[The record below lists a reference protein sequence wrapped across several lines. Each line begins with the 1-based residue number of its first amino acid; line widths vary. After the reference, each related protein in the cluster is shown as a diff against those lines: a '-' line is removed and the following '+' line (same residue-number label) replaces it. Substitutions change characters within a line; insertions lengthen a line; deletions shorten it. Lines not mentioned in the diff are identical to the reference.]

1 MKKFFLDASED
12 LNLKNP
18 CYKKA
23 VELYVWQAY
32 LNDVGSED
40 ITTELFVPNNKR
52 IIKAEIVSNDSG
64 ILAGIQ
70 ETEWFLKKL
79 NIRIVKKMKDGQKL
93 KKGDVIMRLSAGA
106 DKILSAERTLLNLLQ
121 RMSGVA
127 TMTNKLVMRVPKSI
141 RILATRKTLW
151 GDLDKRAVSVG
162 GGGTH
167 RLNLSDAI
175 LIKDNHIALIDSF
188 KKLNITKSRLNNIR
202 FIETELENL
211 DQVNLF
217 AKHFVKSDRYYKVA
231 VMLDNFSLNDVIK
244 AVKILRKTGV
254 LIEVSGGINE
264 KNIIKYAIDGISAI
278 SSGSITNKAP
288 SLDFSLNILTTKRR
302 NNESTNQHE

>member
-1 MKKFFLDASED
+1 MVYNPDVMKKFFLDASED

-18 CYKKA
+18 HYKKA
-23 VELYVWQAY
+23 IELYIWESY
-32 LNDVGSED
+32 LNDLGSGD

-52 IIKAEIVSNDSG
+52 IINAEIVANDSG

-70 ETEWFLKKL
+70 ETEWFLRKL
-79 NIRIVKKMKDGQKL
+79 NIRIAKKMGDGERL
-93 KKGDVIMRLSAGA
+93 KKGDVIMKLSGRA

-127 TMTNKLVMRVPKSI
+127 TMTNKLVRKVPKSI

-175 LIKDNHIALIDSF
+175 LIKENHIVLINNF
-188 KKLNITKSRLNNIR
+188 KKFSITKSKLNNVR

-211 DQVNLF
+211 EQVNIF
-217 AKHFVKSDRYYKVA
+217 AKNFVKSDRYYRIA
-231 VMLDNFSLNDVIK
+231 VMLDNFSPDDVMK

-254 LIEVSGGINE
+254 MIEVSGGINE
-264 KNIIKYAIDGISAI
+264 KNVIKYAINGVSAI

-288 SLDFSLNILTTKRR
+288 ALDFSLNILTTK
-302 NNESTNQHE
+302 